1 MGLINSLE
9 VADERISK
17 SEYGMI
23 EITHPTQRRERKT
36 TKKINGILEGILKE
50 NLLSQDVYI

>member
-23 EITHPTQRRERKT
+23 EITQHEEEREKPQRK
-36 TKKINGILEGILKE
+36 
-50 NLLSQDVYI
+50 